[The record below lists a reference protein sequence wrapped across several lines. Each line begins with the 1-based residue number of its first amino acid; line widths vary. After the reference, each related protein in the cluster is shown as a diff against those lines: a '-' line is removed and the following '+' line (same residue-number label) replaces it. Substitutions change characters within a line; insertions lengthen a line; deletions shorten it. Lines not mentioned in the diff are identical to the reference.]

1 LNFAQ
6 NTLKQGYFYERQ
18 DLMARP
24 TKQGIDYFPLDT
36 QFDDKIELLIAEMGA
51 ISLSILVTIW
61 QLIYQNE
68 GYYIAD
74 NDDLLL
80 LVKRRINTDINTT
93 REVIIACI
101 KRDIFS
107 PEMNKEHGIL
117 TSKAIQKR
125 YFLAA
130 NRKKNINV
138 NNNYLCEGVNAGNN
152 HTSKGVSVVKN
163 ATKEKEKEKENT
175 KGKGKGITETVSTL
189 QLLSEPD
196 KIKTLMITTFG
207 RNPTFPE
214 RDLIKTEFLSKWG
227 IDTVYQLFKEASL
240 KGFKKL
246 ITLRDNIEI
255 INNKPQIKE
264 RENERNNQRPN
275 GRTQDNPGRDDPG
288 ERELLER
295 LKSRPYASTNPK
307 PSEKI

>member
-1 LNFAQ
+1 
-6 NTLKQGYFYERQ
+6 
-18 DLMARP
+18 MARP

-163 ATKEKEKEKENT
+163 ATKEKEKENT

-196 KIKTLMITTFG
+196 KIKTLMIRTFG
-207 RNPTFPE
+207 RNPTIPE
-214 RDLIKTEFLSKWG
+214 QELIQTEFLDIYGMDK
-227 IDTVYQLFKEASL
+227 TYKLFKEASL

-246 ITLRDNIEI
+246 ITLRDSIEI
-255 INNKPQIKE
+255 INNIPQIKE
-264 RENERNNQRPN
+264 RDNGRNQKEK

-295 LKSRPYASTNPK
+295 LKNRPYKSN
-307 PSEKI
+307 SERLTEEV

>member
-1 LNFAQ
+1 
-6 NTLKQGYFYERQ
+6 
-18 DLMARP
+18 MARP

-80 LVKRRINTDINTT
+80 LVKRRINADINTT

-107 PEMNKEHGIL
+107 PEMSEQHGIL

-152 HTSKGVSVVKN
+152 HTSKGVSVRNN
-163 ATKEKEKEKENT
+163 ATKEKEKEKEKENT
-175 KGKGKGITETVSTL
+175 KGKGITETVSPYDN
-189 QLLSEPD
+189 LSNPTTSGEREG
-196 KIKTLMITTFG
+196 ITYLMARTFG
-207 RNPTFPE
+207 RSPTFPE
-214 RDLIKTEFLSKWG
+214 IDLIKSEFLSKWDE
-227 IDTVYQLFKEASL
+227 DTVYQLFKEASL

-246 ITLRDNIEI
+246 ITLRDSIEI
-255 INNKPQIKE
+255 INNKPHIKE
-264 RENERNNQRPN
+264 RDNGQSERFNKKSQH
-275 GRTQDNPGRDDPG
+275 NPGGSDGRDDPG
-288 ERELLER
+288 ERELFER
-295 LKSRPYASTNPK
+295 LKNRPYASTNPK